1 MVDQE
6 RLENYIKLGFDK
18 EKAFEM
24 CQAEDIEAKKEAA
37 KAAKAEAAAKP
48 DKVEEAIEEATE
60 DKELQFVKKEDIKS
74 VVADTI
80 KTLKDDEEFKNIL
93 NNEGTE
99 TQKER
104 TVEVIIEEAV
114 NKMRT
119 GK

>member
-24 CQAEDIEAKKEAA
+24 CQAEDQEAKKEAA
-37 KAAKAEAAAKP
+37 KEAKKEAAAA
-48 DKVEEAIEEATE
+48 KVEEVIEESTD

-93 NNEGTE
+93 NNEGSE
-99 TQKER
+99 PEKVR
-104 TVEVIIEEAV
+104 TVDDVIAEAV

>member
-24 CQAEDIEAKKEAA
+24 CQAEDLEAKKEAMKNA
-37 KAAKAEAAAKP
+37 KKEAAAK
-48 DKVEEAIEEATE
+48 VEEVIEESTE
-60 DKELQFVKKEDIKS
+60 DKDLQFVKKEDIKS

-93 NNEGTE
+93 NNEGSE
-99 TQKER
+99 PEKVR
-104 TVEVIIEEAV
+104 TVDDVIAEAV